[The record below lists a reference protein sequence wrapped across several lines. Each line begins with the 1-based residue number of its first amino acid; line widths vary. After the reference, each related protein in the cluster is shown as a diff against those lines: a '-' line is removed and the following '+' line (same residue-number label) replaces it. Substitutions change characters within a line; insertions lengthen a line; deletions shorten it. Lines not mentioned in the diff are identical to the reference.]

1 MPDDDF
7 GPETFAT
14 ETGVSRETLARLD
27 VYAEM
32 LLQWSTRHNLVSRAS
47 LARLWRRHFLDSAE
61 LLPFIPNDSKSLV
74 DLGSGAG
81 FPGLVLAELL
91 KDRRGFRVVLYEA
104 TRKKCQ
110 FLSSVAERLELNVEI
125 RNDRI
130 EEAEPARFDVIV
142 ARACAP
148 LSVLLGYAHRF
159 WSPRTVGLF
168 HKGQNVGA
176 ELTEANKSWS
186 MVVQPHP
193 SRSDPSG
200 VILAIRELH
209 RVRRSAAL

>member
-7 GPETFAT
+7 GPETFALAI
-14 ETGVSRETLARLD
+14 GVSRETMEHLRA
-27 VYAEM
+27 YAEM
-32 LLQWSTRHNLVSRAS
+32 VEQWSARHNLVSRAS
-47 LARLWRRHFLDSAE
+47 LAGLWRRHFLDSAQ
-61 LLPFIPNDSKSLV
+61 LLPLIPDEARSLV

-91 KDRRGFRVVLYEA
+91 RDRAFRVVLYEA

-110 FLSSVAERLELNVEI
+110 FLAAAAERLGLDIEI

-130 EEAEPARFDVIV
+130 EDAEREPFDVV
-142 ARACAP
+142 TARACAP
-148 LSVLLGYAHRF
+148 LPILVGYAHRF
-159 WSPRTVGLF
+159 WSPQTVALF
-168 HKGQNVGA
+168 LKGQNVGA

-186 MVVQPHP
+186 MSTQRHP

-209 RVRRSAAL
+209 RARRSPGS